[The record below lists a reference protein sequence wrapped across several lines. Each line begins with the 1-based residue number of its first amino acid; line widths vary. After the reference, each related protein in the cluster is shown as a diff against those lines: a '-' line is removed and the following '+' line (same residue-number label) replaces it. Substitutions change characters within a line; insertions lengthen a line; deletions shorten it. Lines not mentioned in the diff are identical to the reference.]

1 MNLRSI
7 PLETSDKITQ
17 LENEIKVLKNEV
29 QAVLLDIRENV
40 LNAENPFNNQR
51 NNATS
56 SQIIIDRQIQ
66 TNAPQPAAEVK
77 AAAAPAPA
85 AAAAIPA
92 PAPAAAPAPAPA
104 QAAPAQ
110 EQKPPQ
116 AARPSETRGNENYE
130 PGYKGNGRKAMEQTE
145 MEHKHNGK
153 RYAETAHEDT
163 NPMEDFEMERPRFE
177 LCASRTTKGQPDLV
191 AYAGLACWVEDATK
205 RLGKERTQAI
215 LEISE
220 VAGFLPP
227 EMKVI
232 LTKLTTIKS
241 NDNTYKPSVRDYFD
255 SLAKIAALF
264 GNNSDYN
271 AALLLL
277 LAQGDARG

>member
-51 NNATS
+51 NNANNN
-56 SQIIIDRQIQ
+56 QIIIDRQIQ
-66 TNAPQPAAEVK
+66 TSAPQPAAEVK
-77 AAAAPAPA
+77 TAAAPAPTGTA
-85 AAAAIPA
+85 AMPT
-92 PAPAAAPAPAPA
+92 PAPAAAPVPS
-104 QAAPAQ
+104 Q

-116 AARPSETRGNENYE
+116 AARPTETRGNENYE

-153 RYAETAHEDT
+153 RYAETEREDA

-220 VAGFLPP
+220 VSGFLPP

>member
-1 MNLRSI
+1 
-7 PLETSDKITQ
+7 
-17 LENEIKVLKNEV
+17 
-29 QAVLLDIRENV
+29 
-40 LNAENPFNNQR
+40 
-51 NNATS
+51 
-56 SQIIIDRQIQ
+56 
-66 TNAPQPAAEVK
+66 
-77 AAAAPAPA
+77 
-85 AAAAIPA
+85 
-92 PAPAAAPAPAPA
+92 
-104 QAAPAQ
+104 
-110 EQKPPQ
+110 
-116 AARPSETRGNENYE
+116 
-130 PGYKGNGRKAMEQTE
+130 MEQTE

>member
-51 NNATS
+51 NNANN

-66 TNAPQPAAEVK
+66 TSAPQPAAEVK
-77 AAAAPAPA
+77 TAAAPAPTGTA
-85 AAAAIPA
+85 AMPT
-92 PAPAAAPAPAPA
+92 PAPAAAPVPS
-104 QAAPAQ
+104 Q

-116 AARPSETRGNENYE
+116 AARPTETRGNENYK
-130 PGYKGNGRKAMEQTE
+130 PGYKGNGRRSMEQTE
-145 MEHKHNGK
+145 MDHKHNGK
-153 RYAETAHEDT
+153 RYAETEREDA

>member
-1 MNLRSI
+1 
-7 PLETSDKITQ
+7 
-17 LENEIKVLKNEV
+17 
-29 QAVLLDIRENV
+29 
-40 LNAENPFNNQR
+40 
-51 NNATS
+51 
-56 SQIIIDRQIQ
+56 
-66 TNAPQPAAEVK
+66 
-77 AAAAPAPA
+77 
-85 AAAAIPA
+85 
-92 PAPAAAPAPAPA
+92 
-104 QAAPAQ
+104 
-110 EQKPPQ
+110 
-116 AARPSETRGNENYE
+116 
-130 PGYKGNGRKAMEQTE
+130 MEQTE

-277 LAQGDARG
+277 LAQGDAHG

>member
-51 NNATS
+51 NNATN

-85 AAAAIPA
+85 AAAAMPA

-153 RYAETAHEDT
+153 RYTETAREDA

>member
-1 MNLRSI
+1 
-7 PLETSDKITQ
+7 
-17 LENEIKVLKNEV
+17 
-29 QAVLLDIRENV
+29 
-40 LNAENPFNNQR
+40 
-51 NNATS
+51 
-56 SQIIIDRQIQ
+56 
-66 TNAPQPAAEVK
+66 
-77 AAAAPAPA
+77 
-85 AAAAIPA
+85 
-92 PAPAAAPAPAPA
+92 
-104 QAAPAQ
+104 
-110 EQKPPQ
+110 
-116 AARPSETRGNENYE
+116 
-130 PGYKGNGRKAMEQTE
+130 MEQTE
-145 MEHKHNGK
+145 MDHKHNGK
-153 RYAETAHEDT
+153 RYAETEREDA

>member
-85 AAAAIPA
+85 AAAAMPA